1 MCVFLC
7 VREFCVCS
15 QMLCFK
21 GFCDNVST
29 YHALVHIRKT
39 ESRGNKMQRKDIF
52 NLTDKLTIFR
62 IDFRDRVNSI
72 KKEYEETK
80 KNIPNE
86 FIGKRRDIEYQK
98 AEQKYKNDWE
108 ELKES
113 WRKDLIDTF
122 EEMEVSARAKAGVI
136 NSQLLEQARVFL
148 DVPIT
153 VEEFGSIVHA
163 LGNRNYYVDRVLET
177 IAEKNGITK
186 NGLTPLLEPLELE
199 PCLDVKLSV
208 LADLKSQAMDIIEN
222 YGTINEDV
230 NSRTGDLFPD
240 VLRRAENLYTNGLHA
255 DDLTAEQVASRVI
268 DAIRY
273 SGGHGN
279 IIIDNALS
287 NADVS
292 VRRALMND
300 LCTSVEHAVVYAV
313 QKSKARAEISEFKQN
328 ESALY
333 SVAKQGMDE
342 LRSMAG
348 DESARDLVISKFK
361 GNPYFDEMLES
372 EKASKTQTSV
382 DGMVIVQE

>member
-1 MCVFLC
+1 
-7 VREFCVCS
+7 
-15 QMLCFK
+15 
-21 GFCDNVST
+21 
-29 YHALVHIRKT
+29 
-39 ESRGNKMQRKDIF
+39 MQRKDIF

-80 KNIPNE
+80 KKIPNE
-86 FIGKRRDIEYQK
+86 YIGKRRAEEYKK
-98 AEQKYKNDWE
+98 AEEKYKNDLSELRE
-108 ELKES
+108 EWS
-113 WRKDLIDTF
+113 KDLVDTF

-222 YGTINEDV
+222 YGTHDEDI
-230 NSRTGDLFPD
+230 NSRTADLFPD
-240 VLRRAENLYTNGLHA
+240 VLRRAEELYTNGLYD
-255 DDLTAEQVASRVI
+255 DDLTAKQVASRVL

-273 SGGHGN
+273 GGGSAGH
-279 IIIDNALS
+279 IIDNALN
-287 NADVS
+287 NADKS
-292 VRRALMND
+292 VRSALLNA
-300 LCTSVEHAVVYAV
+300 LCTSKESAVVYAV
-313 QKSKARAEISEFKQN
+313 QKSKARADISAFKQN

-333 SVAKQGMDE
+333 SAAEQGMDK
-342 LRSMAG
+342 LRSVAA
-348 DESARDLVISKFK
+348 DESARAIVIEEFK
-361 GNPYFDEMLES
+361 GNPYFNEMLES
-372 EKASKTQTSV
+372 AKASKIQTGV
-382 DGMVIVQE
+382 DGMVFVQE